1 MMVKQSP
8 ASISATFSALA
19 DPIRRGILAR
29 LSRGEASV
37 GELAKPFRVS
47 APAIS
52 RHLRVLE
59 KTGLLSRQKQGRVH
73 RCRLNPRPMLDAARW
88 IADCRHFGEQQFDS
102 LERFLD
108 ESGDD
113 SQEKENPAWH
123 QPAPVSKQRS
133 NSAAHS
139 KRRAKKS
146 SAPGPTRIK

>member
-1 MMVKQSP
+1 MMVKRSP
-8 ASISATFSALA
+8 ASINRTFSALA

-37 GELAKPFRVS
+37 GELAEPFRVS

-59 KTGLLSRQKQGRVH
+59 QAGLLSRQKRGRVH

-88 IADCRHFGEQQFDS
+88 IADCRRFWEQQFDS

-108 ESGDD
+108 D
-113 SQEKENPAWH
+113 SQE
-123 QPAPVSKQRS
+123 
-133 NSAAHS
+133 
-139 KRRAKKS
+139 
-146 SAPGPTRIK
+146 